1 MNALILQQ
9 VCVGKEREAVL
20 EMLPYLRLGYVSDP
34 SEMET
39 VLSSQGPIC
48 PVKSSGCC
56 KLLDHGYIKLKLH
69 GLKKKGD
76 SCRLLSSLVENIGTH
91 AFIMACDIFSSN
103 PGNLISI

>member
-1 MNALILQQ
+1 M
-9 VCVGKEREAVL
+9 GKEREAVL

-48 PVKSSGCC
+48 LVKSSVCC
-56 KLLDHGYIKLKLH
+56 KLFDNGYVMWKLH
-69 GLKKKGD
+69 GPKKKRD
-76 SCRLLSSLVENIGTH
+76 SCRIVSSLVGVIGGH
-91 AFIMACDIFSSN
+91 VLIMVCDIFSSN